1 MTIIANAGL
10 SRHGKTLPEN
20 TLPLFAWAAS
30 ASPHKSPST
39 ALPLP
44 AAKLCQRFGLSHNSA
59 TLVANLAGFKAMEN
73 SHD

>member
-1 MTIIANAGL
+1 MKIHKRALARNAPGL
-10 SRHGKTLPEN
+10 PDDW
-20 TLPLFAWAAS
+20 PDLFAWAAS